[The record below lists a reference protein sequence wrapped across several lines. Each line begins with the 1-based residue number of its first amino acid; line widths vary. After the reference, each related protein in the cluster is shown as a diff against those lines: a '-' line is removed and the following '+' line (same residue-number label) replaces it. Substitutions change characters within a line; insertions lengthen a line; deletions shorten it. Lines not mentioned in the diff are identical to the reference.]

1 MIGHAPYIA
10 LTLQF
15 KLRAV
20 FQAPFTLSASDGETL
35 LVTGGSP
42 EENSRAAQWLCE
54 RLRALGADAR
64 ALDITQDP
72 SVVGVTWGIAT
83 QARPIGRRRHRSAA

>member
-1 MIGHAPYIA
+1 MMGHAPYIA

-20 FQAPFTLSASDGETL
+20 FQTPFLLSASDCETL
-35 LVTGGSP
+35 LVTGGLP
-42 EENSRAAQWLCE
+42 EENSRAVHWLCD

-64 ALDITQDP
+64 ALEVTRDP
-72 SVVGVTWGIAT
+72 SVVGVTWGRKTYAS
-83 QARPIGRRRHRSAA
+83 PIGPHGQRRAA